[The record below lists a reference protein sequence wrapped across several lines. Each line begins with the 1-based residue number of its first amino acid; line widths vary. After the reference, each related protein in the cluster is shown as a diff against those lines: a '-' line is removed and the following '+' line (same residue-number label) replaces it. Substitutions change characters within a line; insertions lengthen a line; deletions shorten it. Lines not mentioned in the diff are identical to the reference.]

1 VLAADFVEQM
11 DAAYRNI
18 RPFFDHLSEVLT
30 TDENGVSVL
39 RVRT

>member
-11 DAAYRNI
+11 DATYRNI
-18 RPFFDHLSEVLT
+18 RPFFDHMSEVLT

-39 RVRT
+39 RNR